1 MSLGISLTQSGLV
14 IPVQGRRPGLR
25 SSRGQLNRKIN
36 NNNHAINGSSS
47 ANVSQATLD
56 IQAQQAIK
64 DLFPKIPAKDV
75 RAIVGRAFQK
85 VRSIQSSQEE
95 Y

>member
-1 MSLGISLTQSGLV
+1 MSLGVSLTQSGLV
-14 IPVQGRRPGLR
+14 IPLHGKRTDLESNHYPLIRKNN
-25 SSRGQLNRKIN
+25 SRATNDMSN
-36 NNNHAINGSSS
+36 

-64 DLFPKIPAKDV
+64 DLFPKIPSRDL

-85 VRSIQSSQEE
+85 VRSKMPA
-95 Y
+95 

>member
-1 MSLGISLTQSGLV
+1 MSLGVSLTQSGLV
-14 IPVQGRRPGLR
+14 IPVQGGRPGLR
-25 SSRGQLNRKIN
+25 SNRSHPNRKTN
-36 NNNHAINGSSS
+36 NNRAGNVSST

-64 DLFPKIPAKDV
+64 DLFPKIPAKDL

-85 VRSIQSSQEE
+85 VRNIQPSQEE
-95 Y
+95 R